1 MTHSVSL
8 EASNQ
13 NLKRRYCQFVWIES
27 LIPYTHTWGG
37 RVSTMDD
44 RQKATAIALAGL
56 VLIGM
61 NFMALAPFVAGQ
73 VEAGVGDTI
82 AAGYDSEEDYDD
94 EWSVSTSERSYF
106 GYSITNVDELTE
118 NSAVNA
124 EFEKMGPFVYEVT
137 THRELLGLDTE
148 AGTVTY
154 SEYDVFEWCENCTWT
169 DDEGNEHASLP
180 GSTEFTNMNI
190 LYNTQRL
197 AGIATGI
204 IYGEIFAKAGFA
216 NEMMANDLQNKAPS
230 MWAADEISAS
240 IDGVAA
246 QLEAAGYDAA
256 TAAAMAPVMVMDGAY
271 DSWNASAGGAGP
283 MDPDFSSTAASI
295 LYDAADPSTGVCI
308 ALTCDIGPMLAAG
321 IGEPSAATTP
331 VRAAL
336 YGYDASDSLTDWS
349 VYAMAGAKF
358 LEQGGGADLT
368 QVTDLRERLNAVSGV
383 DISNAVALNN
393 IIFGVEGAEI
403 ANGLLSMSDYNGI
416 PLAGVALF
424 LLGADADAFT
434 TMLDYGIGLTQ
445 LLALSDYAGG
455 WIGLVGQPTNFP
467 MILVGGSGMMDC
479 NLWWQH
485 SFGGEEPINGGYIP
499 IGLNQDQYEGTVD
512 LSIEKVQE
520 ILYTS
525 DYALT
530 DESFSRVFMY
540 NELSGIT
547 LPMTAEGPAM
557 GGVVADWD
565 DAYVASLYDIS
576 ENDAAAV
583 RSWVKDFMFESVIGS
598 LLGFQYGASPYTTQP
613 IENWLY
619 GWSDPVLTG
628 LYDEESSWV
637 KLETNMTYFGSQN
650 EDRPDGLSTGD
661 YDVYVMSIVND
672 ETLGQRLMQ
681 GYTNSDGDGQCDFKL
696 NADGTV
702 ADADSDG
709 GYPCDEGEIYGMTE
723 HLPWRAPHREAAT
736 YGLLTDNIG
745 NSNTVVAGTI
755 GGIADADDSFSVN
768 LVGYSIAE
776 SVPGEMTDFKGIPM
790 REHTVDL
797 DPAENQIQAKLIASN
812 SFVDVLPGA
821 LPVYFGSHVD
831 IKVEPT
837 TNVAMYGKSVSRFY
851 LDLRGAGMTNPDFE
865 AGDAKPVFEIHTA
878 SEIAD
883 EDAETFKC
891 KVLDNMDP
899 MYWTDFGG
907 EGDCELEGTMVID
920 IVTAVL
926 YIAGVSLLVYG
937 AIGLNGARSE
947 DED

>member
-1 MTHSVSL
+1 MDGKQS
-8 EASNQ
+8 AQ
-13 NLKRRYCQFVWIES
+13 A
-27 LIPYTHTWGG
+27 LIVTGIILLGLNY
-37 RVSTMDD
+37 V
-44 RQKATAIALAGL
+44 ALAG
-56 VLIGM
+56 
-61 NFMALAPFVAGQ
+61 FVAGQ
-73 VEAGVGDTI
+73 VEIGVGDTI
-82 AAGYDSEEDYDD
+82 AEGYDSEEDYDD
-94 EWSVSTSERSYF
+94 DWNVSTSERTYF
-106 GYSITNVDELTE
+106 GYSITNVDNLTE

-124 EFEKMGPFVYEVT
+124 EFEKMGPFIYEVT

-148 AGTVTY
+148 AGTATY

-169 DDEGNEHASLP
+169 DDDGNEHASLP

-216 NEMMANDLQNKAPS
+216 NNMMANDLQNKAPS
-230 MWAADEISAS
+230 IWAAEDIENMQLGAAS
-240 IDGVAA
+240 

-256 TAAAMAPVMVMDGAY
+256 TAAAMAPVAVLSGAY
-271 DSWNASAGGAGP
+271 DNWNASAGGAGT
-283 MDPDFSSTAASI
+283 MNPDFSSSADSI
-295 LYDAADPSTGVCI
+295 LHSAVDPSTGTCI
-308 ALTCDIGPMLAAG
+308 ALTCDIGPMLIAG
-321 IGEPSAATTP
+321 MGEPSASVTPIRASLLGYGSTDPVETTLMDWA
-331 VRAAL
+331 V
-336 YGYDASDSLTDWS
+336 YGL
-349 VYAMAGAKF
+349 AGTTF
-358 LEQGGGADLT
+358 LANGGLADLT
-368 QVTDLRERLNAVSGV
+368 TVDDMRERLAEVSGI
-383 DISNAVALNN
+383 DIPNTQALNN
-393 IIFGVEGAEI
+393 VIFGVEGADI
-403 ANGLLSMSDYNGI
+403 PNGLLSVSDYAGI
-416 PLAGVALF
+416 PLNGVALF
-424 LLGADADAFT
+424 LLGAQSDAFGTMT
-434 TMLDYGIGLTQ
+434 TYGIGLTQ
-445 LLALSDYAGG
+445 LLGLSDWSGG
-455 WIGLVGQPTNFP
+455 WIGMVGTPYEFP
-467 MILVGGSGMMDC
+467 MILLGGSGMMNAD
-479 NLWWQH
+479 LWWQH
-485 SFGGEEPINGGYIP
+485 SFGGEEPLAGGYIS
-499 IGLNQDQYEGTVD
+499 IGLNQGSYEGTVD

-530 DESFSRVFMY
+530 GDFARVFMY
-540 NELSGIT
+540 NEMAGTT
-547 LPMTAEGPAM
+547 LPMTEDRAGFVM
-557 GGVVADWD
+557 GGDVVDWD
-565 DAYVASLYDIS
+565 DAFVADAYDIS
-576 ENDAAAV
+576 ENEASAV
-583 RSWVKDFMFESVIGS
+583 RSWVSNFMFENVIGS

-650 EDRPDGLSTGD
+650 ADRPDGLSTGD
-661 YDVYVMSIVND
+661 FDVYVISIVND

-681 GYTNSDGDGQCDFKL
+681 GYTNSDGNGQCDFKL
-696 NADGTV
+696 NADGTI
-702 ADADSDG
+702 AEPDGDG
-709 GYPCDEGEIYGMTE
+709 GYACEEGEIYGMTE
-723 HLPWRAPHREAAT
+723 HLPWRAPHKEAAT
-736 YGLLTDNIG
+736 YGLLTDNVG
-745 NSNTVVAGTI
+745 NDNTVVAGTI
-755 GGIADADDSFSVN
+755 GGVADADDSFSVN

-797 DPAENQIQAKLIASN
+797 DPSENQIQAKLIGSN

-883 EDAETFKC
+883 DDAETFKC

-907 EGDCELEGTMVID
+907 EGDCELEGTAVID
-920 IVTAVL
+920 YVTAVL
-926 YIAGVSLLVYG
+926 YIA
-937 AIGLNGARSE
+937 AIGMIAAGSYMMFSSR
-947 DED
+947 DE